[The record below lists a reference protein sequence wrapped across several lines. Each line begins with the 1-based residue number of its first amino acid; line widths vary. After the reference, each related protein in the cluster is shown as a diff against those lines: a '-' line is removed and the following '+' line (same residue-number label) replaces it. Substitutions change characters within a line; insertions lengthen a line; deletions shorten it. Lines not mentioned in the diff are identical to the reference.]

1 MIKGIHLTIGIL
13 SGILFTQNIWAQTL
27 KEPVIESQAVV
38 VMDMDSGDIL
48 YEKNGKEKLYPAS
61 IVKLLTALVT
71 AEEGKLDDIVIFS
84 YDAVYG
90 VEEGSGNALQLE
102 TGDKLTVE
110 DCMQCC

>member
-1 MIKGIHLTIGIL
+1 MTIKYRVLTGIL
-13 SGILFTQNIWAQTL
+13 MGFCLHGILWAQTL

-71 AEEGKLDDIVIFS
+71 AGGRK
-84 YDAVYG
+84 AG
-90 VEEGSGNALQLE
+90 
-102 TGDKLTVE
+102 
-110 DCMQCC
+110 

>member
-1 MIKGIHLTIGIL
+1 MRKGIHLTIGIL

-71 AEEGKLDDIVIFS
+71 AEEGKLDDIVI
-84 YDAVYG
+84 YTYEAVYG
-90 VEEGSGNALQLE
+90 VEEHFS
-102 TGDKLTVE
+102 
-110 DCMQCC
+110 

>member
-1 MIKGIHLTIGIL
+1 MRKGIHLTIGIL

-71 AEEGKLDDIVIFS
+71 AEEGKLDDIVIFRTMLS
-84 YDAVYG
+84 MEWKKG
-90 VEEGSGNALQLE
+90 VEMHFSWKRAIN
-102 TGDKLTVE
+102 
-110 DCMQCC
+110 

>member
-1 MIKGIHLTIGIL
+1 MRKGIHLTIGIL

-71 AEEGKLDDIVIFS
+71 AEEGKLDDIVIFF
-84 YDAVYG
+84 VRCCLW
-90 VEEGSGNALQLE
+90 SGRREWKCTSVRN
-102 TGDKLTVE
+102 GR
-110 DCMQCC
+110 